1 MPLDTGAFADRAEA
15 GRSAPASPRPRIVL
29 DADMPI
35 GAALRTARQSQ
46 NLSLAAISE
55 TTRVRERH
63 LAAIESGQIDQL
75 PSRPFTIG
83 YVRAYAKAL
92 GLDADATAARFRT
105 EFPSPDDELH
115 TPVGVQHNKP
125 ARSKL
130 WLMLGGVAVAAIV
143 GWNVAVHVMAR
154 PAQAGPAVATARAM
168 ALSHA
173 NSAQNGP
180 FTVDA
185 PLPAPPEA
193 TAPAP
198 YVTPVATNAAGAPP
212 AAGAANAADPPRP
225 FVAQGAVYG
234 SAAGA
239 SALIIQAKKSISLEV
254 RGPGGV
260 VYFARQLSAG
270 EAYRVPALSGLT
282 AEVSNPA
289 SAELFVGGV
298 SKGPFAQP
306 QTPLNTAQVAAAPPT
321 AAARAAGGAT
331 AG

>member
-1 MPLDTGAFADRAEA
+1 MPLDTGAFADRADGGHA
-15 GRSAPASPRPRIVL
+15 VQPHARPRIVL
-29 DADMPI
+29 DPEMPI
-35 GAALRTARQSQ
+35 GAALRTARQTLG
-46 NLSLAAISE
+46 LSLIEISE

-63 LAAIESGQIDQL
+63 LAAIEGGQIDQL

-92 GLDADATAARFRT
+92 GLDADAIAVRFRT
-105 EFPSPDDELH
+105 EFPSPDDDLH
-115 TPVGVQHNKP
+115 TPVGVQHNRP

-130 WLMLGGVAVAAIV
+130 WMALGAVAVLAIV
-143 GWNVAVHVMAR
+143 GWNVAVRVMSR
-154 PAQAGPAVATARAM
+154 PAPQAPAVASAHAM
-168 ALSHA
+168 ALAHA
-173 NSAQNGP
+173 NSTQSGP

-198 YVTPVATNAAGAPP
+198 YVTPVANTAAP
-212 AAGAANAADPPRP
+212 AAIASAAASEAPRP

-239 SALIIQAKKSISLEV
+239 SPLIIQAKKSISLEV

-260 VYFARQLSAG
+260 VYFARQLAAG
-270 EAYRVPALSGLT
+270 EAYRVPALPNLT

-289 SAELFVGGV
+289 DADLFVAGV
-298 SKGPFAQP
+298 LKGPFTQP
-306 QTPLNTAQVAAAPPT
+306 QTPLNI
-321 AAARAAGGAT
+321 AG
-331 AG
+331 

>member
-1 MPLDTGAFADRAEA
+1 
-15 GRSAPASPRPRIVL
+15 
-29 DADMPI
+29 MPI
-35 GAALRTARQSQ
+35 GAALRTARQTLG
-46 NLSLAAISE
+46 LSLTEISE

-63 LAAIESGQIDQL
+63 LGAIEGGQIDQL

-92 GLDADATAARFRT
+92 GLDADATAVRFRT
-105 EFPSPDDELH
+105 EFPSPDDDLH

-130 WLMLGGVAVAAIV
+130 WMALVGLAAVAIV
-143 GWNVAVHVMAR
+143 GWNVAVHVMAQ
-154 PAQAGPAVATARAM
+154 PAPQGPAVASAHAM
-168 ALSHA
+168 ALAHA
-173 NSAQNGP
+173 NSTQSGP

-198 YVTPVATNAAGAPP
+198 YVTPVANTATAPAAS
-212 AAGAANAADPPRP
+212 AGAAPAEPPRP
-225 FVAQGAVYG
+225 FVAQGVIYG

-239 SALIIQAKKSISLEV
+239 SPLIIQAKKSISLEV

-260 VYFARQLSAG
+260 VYFARQLAAG
-270 EAYRVPALSGLT
+270 EAYRVPALPNLT

-298 SKGPFAQP
+298 SKGPFSQP
-306 QTPLNTAQVAAAPPT
+306 QTPLNI
-321 AAARAAGGAT
+321 AG
-331 AG
+331 